1 MKLML
6 GTSVLLEV
14 CVPGRHKDTKEWFRR
29 LLLAASPPELL
40 VSVLTDFE
48 LRRAFHR
55 KGAVTSLEHLE
66 HVSRSLRF
74 VPISVDVTHQ
84 AVALC
89 AAARPPISD
98 AGALV
103 AAQALV
109 EGAVLVTAEEELR
122 AVQGLDVR
130 DWKEIDPDRG
140 TGVEA
145 VSAPERAGG

>member
-6 GTSVLLEV
+6 DTRVLLEV
-14 CVPGRHKDTKEWFRR
+14 CAPGRHKDTKEWFRR

-55 KGAVTSLEHLE
+55 KGATTSLEHLE

-74 VPISVDVTHQ
+74 VPISLEATHR

-89 AAARPPISD
+89 ATAQPPISD

-130 DWKEIDPDRG
+130 DWMEVDPDLG
-140 TGVEA
+140 TAVEPGG
-145 VSAPERAGG
+145 APTREGG